1 MVQNLNILSFASYGN
16 LLTERPGGVG
26 LPKGPHWEERL
37 LTATAQETY
46 QYLSSDSVYLDY
58 ESGMSILAVA
68 KEGEEFQYFYLDKP
82 VCVYP
87 GVRFAIAPYQ
97 DSCTV
102 HMMARRTSW
111 PQAEPLTVSVR
122 ELALSRRLQVERVY
136 TFFYHE
142 KERGFFFRGE
152 EHSMLELTY
161 VDKGSIHSVAGGQ
174 DLVLTQGDMAIYG
187 PNQWHM
193 QYADPD
199 CAPSYITITFDLEGD
214 SLERLLN
221 RKFRTPQKAVLLL
234 QQMLRERDREDRYT
248 GDMLISL
255 LGQLLLTVLREAEG
269 SARLPLRT
277 ANAINNENEVVGHAQ
292 RFIGQNVRMKLS
304 VPMVAREV
312 GVSPSYLTALFHKNL
327 QISPVQTAPQPDGG
341 HRLSGQRLPDPGGNP
356 WVRCLRG
363 GDLQRRKAADG
374 VQACHLHRGPRA
386 AAVLGGGSAAINPGR
401 LPAGGPGTREERMY
415 P

>member
-1 MVQNLNILSFASYGN
+1 MVQNLNVLSFAPYGN
-16 LLTERPGGVG
+16 LLAERSDGAAM
-26 LPKGPHWEERL
+26 PKGAHWEERIL
-37 LTATAQETY
+37 SVTAQETY
-46 QYLSSDSVYLDY
+46 QYCPKESVYLDY
-58 ESGMSILAVA
+58 QSGMSILAVA
-68 KEGEEFQYFYLDKP
+68 KEQEEFQYFYLDKP
-82 VCVYP
+82 VRIFP

-97 DSCTV
+97 ESCSVRMTA
-102 HMMARRTSW
+102 HCNW
-111 PQAEPLTVSVR
+111 PKAEPLAVSVR
-122 ELALSRRLQVERVY
+122 ELALSRRLQVERGY

-174 DLVLTQGDMAIYG
+174 DLVLAQGDMAIYG

-234 QQMLRERDREDRYT
+234 QQMLRERDQEDGYT
-248 GDMLISL
+248 ADMLISL
-255 LGQLLLTVLREAEG
+255 LSQLLLTILREAEG
-269 SARLPLRT
+269 SSRPPLRT
-277 ANAINNENEVVGHAQ
+277 TNAINNENEVVGHAQ
-292 RFIGQNVRMKLS
+292 RYIGQNVRIKLS

-327 QISPVQTAPQPDGG
+327 QISPGEYIRRAK
-341 HRLSGQRLPDPGGNP
+341 
-356 WVRCLRG
+356 
-363 GDLQRRKAADG
+363 LQESKLMIREGKMNFTEIA
-374 VQACHLHRGPRA
+374 Q
-386 AAVLGGGSAAINPGR
+386 VLQYSTVHHFSRQFKEKFGITPTEYARSIR
-401 LPAGGPGTREERMY
+401 
-415 P
+415 